1 MKVRTLRHFFIAQLA
16 RRRTTNLVVGGSSP
30 AIGTMFHNAIG
41 GTYWTIVIMSKELS
55 GVIFSR
61 NKALQSAVIS
71 PWNTGDKC
79 RGPIHIN
86 IIIYCI
92 IYCSIILNFYR
103 KKFDQKISIEIRIIK
118 TKVCVVFMLTSHI
131 YIYIY
136 LYI

>member
-1 MKVRTLRHFFIAQLA
+1 MEFGEQILEEIIVSNIAWSSIAQLA

-71 PWNTGDKC
+71 P
-79 RGPIHIN
+79 
-86 IIIYCI
+86 
-92 IYCSIILNFYR
+92 
-103 KKFDQKISIEIRIIK
+103 
-118 TKVCVVFMLTSHI
+118 
-131 YIYIY
+131 
-136 LYI
+136 